1 MPEEAK
7 KNWDVII
14 DGLKKSDLYK
24 AVVYLGQS
32 WKAILFSMG
41 TSLLL
46 AIIYIYLMSLI
57 AEYVAWGLIF
67 LVQIGLILACA
78 GGLYSYTQYTGEDKE
93 YG

>member
-1 MPEEAK
+1 
-7 KNWDVII
+7 
-14 DGLKKSDLYK
+14 
-24 AVVYLGQS
+24 
-32 WKAILFSMG
+32 
-41 TSLLL
+41 
-46 AIIYIYLMSLI
+46 MSLI